1 VTDRDVRDLARRA
14 GIAADWVDATGTPRA
29 VSPET
34 LRGILGAIELP
45 CANNDDVAESRR
57 RLAARDKDSASFLTV
72 TTGASLQV
80 AGAHRSAPQLTLEDG
95 TRRKI
100 AARRAGTGQLEMR
113 INAPPGYHRLQI
125 GNREITLAVAPRRS
139 WTVDD
144 VGGGRRLWGLA
155 AQIYSLARPG
165 DGGIGD
171 TGAVAMLAR
180 AAARL
185 RADAI
190 ALSPSHAMFSADLH
204 RYGPYSPSSRL
215 FLNPLYADPEAVFGA
230 ARVAALRKG
239 DAARRVR
246 GNLID
251 WPKAAT
257 AKFDL
262 LRRLFEQFRMQ
273 ELAQPKASALAAD
286 FRQFCAAQGEL
297 LRDHAAF
304 EVLQADRVKRD
315 SAQWSWRTW
324 PADWR
329 DPRGATLEHFARQH
343 ADDIL
348 FHMFAQ
354 WVADRAFGTAQ
365 ATAKD
370 AGMRIGLIG
379 DVAVGMDAGGSHA
392 WSRQA
397 DLLVGLSVGAPP
409 DAFNP
414 RGQNWGLTTFSPQ
427 ALVAGGFAPFLATL
441 RAAMRHAGGVRIDH
455 AMGMARLWL
464 IPDGAGASDG
474 AYVSYPLD
482 DLLRLTALE
491 SRRHKAVVIAEDLGT
506 VPPGFGARLD
516 KIGIAGM
523 RVLWFERDGLDF
535 RKPQHW
541 DVNAAALTTTHDLP
555 TVAGWWRGADIRLR
569 ASLKMLTVDEAK
581 QARRE
586 RAADRRALWRSFQ
599 KAGVARGKAPAPTK
613 TDRVVDAA
621 IAFIAR
627 TRSQLSLIPIEDALG
642 LVEQPNVPGT
652 IDEHP
657 NWRRRLPRPADRLLE
672 PPAVRRRLAP
682 LTRRRN

>member
-1 VTDRDVRDLARRA
+1 MNDRHLRDLAREA
-14 GIAADWVDATGTPRA
+14 GIAAEWVDAAGTPQT

-34 LRGILGAIELP
+34 LRRLLDALGLP
-45 CANNDDVAESRR
+45 CNTSDDLAESHR
-57 RLAARDKDSASFLTV
+57 RLAARDGEGAGFLTV
-72 TTGASLQV
+72 TVGETLRM
-80 AGAHRSAPQLTLEDG
+80 AGTRRSARLTLEDG
-95 TRRKI
+95 RRQTI
-100 AARRAGTGQLEMR
+100 AVCTADAGQIEIL
-113 INAPPGYHRLQI
+113 INAPPGYHRLEI
-125 GNREITLAVAPRRS
+125 GNQQITLAVAPRRC
-139 WTVDD
+139 WGLGDAAR
-144 VGGGRRLWGLA
+144 GRRVWGLA
-155 AQIYSLARPG
+155 AQIYSLRRPG

-171 TGAVAMLAR
+171 TGAVGMLAR
-180 AAARL
+180 AAAHL
-185 RADAI
+185 KADAI
-190 ALSPSHAMFSADLH
+190 ALSPSHALFSADLH

-230 ARVAALRKG
+230 ARVAALRKRDG
-239 DAARRVR
+239 VDRVR

-251 WPKAAT
+251 WPKAAA
-257 AKFDL
+257 AKVDL
-262 LRRLFEQFRMQ
+262 LHRLFEQFRTQ
-273 ELAQPKASALAAD
+273 ELAQNTEGALAAD
-286 FRQFCAAQGEL
+286 FRRFCAEQGEL

-304 EVLQADRVKRD
+304 EVLQAERLKCNG
-315 SAQWSWRTW
+315 AQWSWRAW

-329 DPRGATLEHFARQH
+329 DPRGAALVDFARTH

-354 WVADRAFGTAQ
+354 WVADRAFGAAQ
-365 ATAKD
+365 AAAKD
-370 AGMRIGLIG
+370 AGMRIGLIA

-414 RGQNWGLTTFSPQ
+414 RGQNWGLTAFSPQ

-455 AMGMARLWL
+455 AMGLARLWL
-464 IPDGAGASDG
+464 IPDGAGAGEG
-474 AYVSYPLD
+474 AYVRYPLD

-491 SRRHKAVVIAEDLGT
+491 SRRHKSVVIAEDLGT
-506 VPPGFGARLD
+506 VPPRFRERLD
-516 KIGIAGM
+516 KAGIAGM
-523 RVLWFERDGLDF
+523 RVLWFERDGPDF

-555 TVAGWWRGADIRLR
+555 TMAGWWRGADISLR
-569 ASLKMLTVDEAK
+569 ASLKMLTASEAK
-581 QARRE
+581 QTRRE

-599 KAGVARGKAPAPTK
+599 KAGVARGKATGPAK
-613 TDRVVDAA
+613 TGPVVDAA
-621 IAFIAR
+621 IAFVAR
-627 TRSQLSLIPIEDALG
+627 TRSRLSLIPLEDALG

-657 NWRRRLPRPADRLLE
+657 NWRRRLAQPANRLLE
-672 PPAVRRRLAP
+672 PPAIRRRLAP
-682 LTRRRN
+682 LTRRRK